1 MPPTGRPAERRL
13 AAVERALRVL
23 DAFLQVRGDA
33 GTTELGAHTGIN
45 ASTVSRTL
53 STLVDAGYVEQ
64 WPTRAAT
71 GSAPTCWPCPTTCCP
86 ARPACLR
93 PVHLESLEATLG
105 ETTTLSIPS
114 EPDAITVDFV
124 PSRASVSSVARIGR
138 ASVAHATATGKVML
152 AFARRRGA
160 RRPARAVHRAH
171 HRRIRRR
178 CGARSRRCAT
188 GAGRGGCG
196 EREEHLNA
204 IAAPVFG
211 ARGELAAI
219 LGVQG
224 PDTPLRHGGGGG
236 GAQVLVTSAVALSRE
251 LGYHAAAVSEMALPQ
266 RQWES
271 QWLCPVASSTW

>member
-1 MPPTGRPAERRL
+1 MGNDAAMPPTGRPAERRL

-33 GTTELGAHTGIN
+33 GTTELARITGIN

-53 STLVDAGYVEQ
+53 STLVDAGYVEHV
-64 WPTRAAT
+64 ADT
-71 GSAPTCWPCPTTCCP
+71 GRYRLGTHLLTLSNHVL
-86 ARPACLR
+86 ARLDLR
-93 PVHLESLEATLG
+93 VFARVHLESLEATLG

-152 AFARRRGA
+152 AFASGEPRPGRLERFTERTIVDRAALRREVEAVRG
-160 RRPARAVHRAH
+160 RGWARAV
-171 HRRIRRR
+171 
-178 CGARSRRCAT
+178 
-188 GAGRGGCG
+188 G

-211 ARGELAAI
+211 SRGELAAI

-224 PDTPLRHGGGGG
+224 PDTRFDLR
-236 GAQVLVTSAVALSRE
+236 AQDDAAHTLVASAVALSRE
-251 LGYHAAAVSEMALPQ
+251 LGYHEPAV
-266 RQWES
+266 WK
-271 QWLCPVASSTW
+271 

>member
-13 AAVERALRVL
+13 AAVERSLRVL

-33 GTTELGAHTGIN
+33 GTTELARITGIN

-53 STLVDAGYVEQ
+53 STLVDAGYVEHV
-64 WPTRAAT
+64 ADT
-71 GSAPTCWPCPTTCCP
+71 GRYRLGTHLLALSNHVL
-86 ARPACLR
+86 ARLDLR
-93 PVHLESLEATLG
+93 VLARVHLESLEATLG

-152 AFARRRGA
+152 AFAPAEVRPSRLERFTERTIVDRAALRSEVEAVRG
-160 RRPARAVHRAH
+160 RGWARAV
-171 HRRIRRR
+171 
-178 CGARSRRCAT
+178 
-188 GAGRGGCG
+188 G

-224 PDTPLRHGGGGG
+224 PDTRFDTD
-236 GAQVLVTSAVALSRE
+236 AQDAAAHVLVASAVALSRE
-251 LGYHAAAVSEMALPQ
+251 LGYHATAI
-266 RQWES
+266 WK
-271 QWLCPVASSTW
+271 

>member
-13 AAVERALRVL
+13 AAVERSLRVL

-33 GTTELGAHTGIN
+33 GTTELARITGIN
-45 ASTVSRTL
+45 PSTVSRTL
-53 STLVDAGYVEQ
+53 STLVDAGYVEHV
-64 WPTRAAT
+64 ADT
-71 GSAPTCWPCPTTCCP
+71 GRYRLGTHLLALSNHVL
-86 ARPACLR
+86 ARLDLR
-93 PVHLESLEATLG
+93 VLARVHLESLEATLG

-124 PSRASVSSVARIGR
+124 PSQASVSSVARIGR

-152 AFARRRGA
+152 AFAPGEPRAGRLERFTERTIVDPAPLRREVEEVRG
-160 RRPARAVHRAH
+160 RGWARAV
-171 HRRIRRR
+171 
-178 CGARSRRCAT
+178 
-188 GAGRGGCG
+188 G

-224 PDTPLRHGGGGG
+224 PDTRFDTE
-236 GAQVLVTSAVALSRE
+236 AQDAAANVLVTSAVALSRE
-251 LGYHAAAVSEMALPQ
+251 LGYHATVV
-266 RQWES
+266 WK
-271 QWLCPVASSTW
+271 